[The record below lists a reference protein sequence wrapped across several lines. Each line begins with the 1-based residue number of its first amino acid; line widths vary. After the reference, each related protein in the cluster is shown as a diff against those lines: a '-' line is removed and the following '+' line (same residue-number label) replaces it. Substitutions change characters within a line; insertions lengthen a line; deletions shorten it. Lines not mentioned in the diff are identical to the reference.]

1 MNKNWKLIRGWL
13 NKGAKLFLII
23 AILAA
28 AIYWFKFVPVL
39 VEKHQ
44 VKRGK
49 IIDEVM
55 GTGALDAKIK
65 MIISSKISGRIED
78 VLVDQGDKV
87 SADQLVVTLDDDQ
100 LKLQVKV
107 ALANLETVESG
118 VNKVKRDLKF
128 AEVVLSN
135 AVKTYNRYKKLIMPK
150 AISQEKFDKATE
162 ELGMARARYSR
173 AEAAVIEAKNK
184 VIEATKVLELRKA
197 QLDDSQIRAP
207 FDGIIINRERD
218 PGNIVIPGSAILSLI
233 STKVLWVRAWVDE
246 TELAK
251 IKVGQPAGIIF
262 RSEPEHT
269 YPGKVARIAIE
280 VDRETREFIVDVN
293 VNELPV
299 NWAIGQRAEVY
310 IETEKKDNVLI
321 VSEKYIKWR
330 NNVSGV
336 FVDNGG
342 VTSWHHIKIGLHGD
356 SFIEII
362 EGLQEGDSVL
372 TPISLKNKLTDQTR
386 ISVQ

>member
-1 MNKNWKLIRGWL
+1 MNKHWKVIRGWL
-13 NKGAKLFLII
+13 KKGAKLFLLI

-28 AIYWFKFVPVL
+28 AIYWFKFAPVPVEKQQ
-39 VEKHQ
+39 VEL
-44 VKRGK
+44 GE

-55 GTGALDAKIK
+55 GTGTLDAKIK
-65 MIISSKISGRIED
+65 MIISSVISGRID
-78 VLVDQGDKV
+78 DILVDQGDKV
-87 SADQLVVTLDDDQ
+87 SAEQLVATLDDDQ

-107 ALANLETVESG
+107 ALANRETGESA
-118 VNKVKRDLKF
+118 VNKVQRDLKV
-128 AEVVLSN
+128 AEIVLSN
-135 AVKTYNRYKKLIMPK
+135 AVKTHDRYRKLMPD
-150 AISQEKFDKATE
+150 AAARVKFDKVTE
-162 ELGMARARYSR
+162 ELGTARARYSG

-184 VIEATKVLELRKA
+184 VIEAEKVLELRKA

-233 STKVLWVRAWVDE
+233 STKVLWVRAWIDE

-251 IKVGQPAGIIF
+251 IEVGQPARIIF

-280 VDRETREFIVDVN
+280 VDRETREFTVDVN
-293 VNELPV
+293 VDELPA

-321 VSEKYIKWR
+321 VPEKFIKWR
-330 NNVSGV
+330 DNVPGV
-336 FVDNGG
+336 FIDNGG
-342 VTSWHHIKIGLHGD
+342 VASWRHIETGLHGG
-356 SFIEII
+356 SLIEII
-362 EGLQEGDSVL
+362 GGLQEGDSVL

>member
-1 MNKNWKLIRGWL
+1 MNKNWKLIRGRL
-13 NKGAKLFLII
+13 NNGAKLLLLI

-28 AIYWFKFVPVL
+28 VIYWFKFAPVPV
-39 VEKHQ
+39 EQHQ
-44 VKRGK
+44 VERGK
-49 IIDEVM
+49 IMDEVM
-55 GTGALDAKIK
+55 GTGTLDVKIK
-65 MIISSKISGRIED
+65 MIISSKISGRIKD

-118 VNKVKRDLKF
+118 VNKVQRDLKF

-135 AVKTYNRYKKLIMPK
+135 AVKTYNRYRKLMPK
-150 AISQEKFDKATE
+150 TISQETFDKATE
-162 ELGMARARYSR
+162 ELGTSRARYSR

-184 VIEATKVLELRKA
+184 VVEATKVLELRKA

-218 PGNIVIPGSAILSLI
+218 RGNIVIPGSAILSLI

-246 TELAK
+246 TEFAK
-251 IKVGQPAGIIF
+251 IKAGQPAGIIF

-310 IETEKKDNVLI
+310 IETDKKDNALI
-321 VSEKYIKWR
+321 VPEKYIKWR

-336 FVDNGG
+336 FVNNGG
-342 VTSWHHIKIGLHGD
+342 VASWRHIKTGLHGGNL
-356 SFIEII
+356 IEII
-362 EGLQEGDSVL
+362 GELQEGDSVL
-372 TPISLKNKLTDQTR
+372 NPISLKNKLTDQMR

>member
-1 MNKNWKLIRGWL
+1 
-13 NKGAKLFLII
+13 
-23 AILAA
+23 
-28 AIYWFKFVPVL
+28 
-39 VEKHQ
+39 
-44 VKRGK
+44 
-49 IIDEVM
+49 
-55 GTGALDAKIK
+55 
-65 MIISSKISGRIED
+65 
-78 VLVDQGDKV
+78 
-87 SADQLVVTLDDDQ
+87 
-100 LKLQVKV
+100 
-107 ALANLETVESG
+107 
-118 VNKVKRDLKF
+118 
-128 AEVVLSN
+128 
-135 AVKTYNRYKKLIMPK
+135 
-150 AISQEKFDKATE
+150 
-162 ELGMARARYSR
+162 
-173 AEAAVIEAKNK
+173 
-184 VIEATKVLELRKA
+184 
-197 QLDDSQIRAP
+197 
-207 FDGIIINRERD
+207 
-218 PGNIVIPGSAILSLI
+218 VIPGSAILSLI

-280 VDRETREFIVDVN
+280 VDRETRAFIVDVN
-293 VNELPV
+293 VNELPAK
-299 NWAIGQRAEVY
+299 WAIGQRAEVY

-342 VTSWHHIKIGLHGD
+342 VASWHHIKIGLHGD

>member
-1 MNKNWKLIRGWL
+1 MNKNWELIRGWL
-13 NKGAKLFLII
+13 NKGAKLFFLI
-23 AILAA
+23 AILAV
-28 AIYWFKFVPVL
+28 AIYWLKFAPVI

-44 VKRGK
+44 VERGK
-49 IIDEVM
+49 IIYEVM
-55 GTGALDAKIK
+55 GTGTLDAKIK
-65 MIISSKISGRIED
+65 MIISSKISGRIKN

-87 SADQLVVTLDDDQ
+87 SADQLAVTLDDDQ

-107 ALANLETVESG
+107 ASANLETVESG
-118 VNKVKRDLKF
+118 VNKVRRDLKV

-135 AVKTYNRYKKLIMPK
+135 AVTTYNRYSKLMPK
-150 AISQEKFDKATE
+150 AISQEKFDKAIE
-162 ELGMARARYSR
+162 ELGTARARHSR
-173 AEAAVIEAKNK
+173 AEAAVIEAQNK
-184 VIEATKVLELRKA
+184 VIEAKKVLELRKA
-197 QLDDSQIRAP
+197 QLDDSQISAP
-207 FDGIIINRERD
+207 FDGIIINRKRD

-233 STKVLWVRAWVDE
+233 STKVLWVRAWIDE
-246 TELAK
+246 TELTK

-262 RSEPEHT
+262 RSEPEQT

-293 VNELPV
+293 VNALPAK
-299 NWAIGQRAEVY
+299 WAIGQRAEVY

-321 VSEKYIKWR
+321 VPEKYIKWR
-330 NNVSGV
+330 NNMSGV
-336 FVDNGG
+336 FVDNEG
-342 VTSWHHIKIGLHGD
+342 VAAWRHIKTGLHGG

-372 TPISLKNKLTDQTR
+372 TPISLKNKLADQTR

>member
-1 MNKNWKLIRGWL
+1 MNKNWKVIRGWL
-13 NKGAKLFLII
+13 KKGAKLFLLI

-28 AIYWFKFVPVL
+28 SIYWFKFAPVPVEKQQ
-39 VEKHQ
+39 VE
-44 VKRGK
+44 VGE

-55 GTGALDAKIK
+55 GTGTLDAKIK
-65 MIISSKISGRIED
+65 MIISSVISGRIDD

-87 SADQLVVTLDDDQ
+87 SSDELVVTLDDDQ

-107 ALANLETVESG
+107 ALANCETGKSAI
-118 VNKVKRDLKF
+118 NKVERDLKV

-135 AVKTYNRYKKLIMPK
+135 AVKTHERYRQLMPD
-150 AISQEKFDKATE
+150 ATTREKFDKVTE
-162 ELGMARARYSR
+162 ELETARARYSG
-173 AEAAVIEAKNK
+173 AESAVIEAKNK
-184 VIEATKVLELRKA
+184 VIEAEKMLELRKA

-207 FDGIIINRERD
+207 FDGIITNRERD

-251 IKVGQPAGIIF
+251 IEAGQPARIIF

-280 VDRETREFIVDVN
+280 VDKETREFIVDVN
-293 VNELPV
+293 VNDLPA

-321 VSEKYIKWR
+321 VPEKYIKWR
-330 NNVSGV
+330 DNVPGV

-342 VTSWHHIKIGLHGD
+342 VASWRHIETGLHGG

-362 EGLQEGDSVL
+362 GGLQEGDSVL

>member
-1 MNKNWKLIRGWL
+1 MNKKWKVIRRWL
-13 NKGAKLFLII
+13 NKGAKLFLLV

-28 AIYWFKFVPVL
+28 AIYWFKFVPVP
-39 VEKHQ
+39 VEKQQ
-44 VKRGK
+44 VELGE

-55 GTGALDAKIK
+55 GTGTLDAKIK
-65 MIISSKISGRIED
+65 MIISSVISGRID
-78 VLVDQGDKV
+78 DILVDQGDKV
-87 SADQLVVTLDDDQ
+87 SADELVVTLDDDQ

-107 ALANLETVESG
+107 ALANRETGESA
-118 VNKVKRDLKF
+118 VNKVERDLKV
-128 AEVVLSN
+128 AEVVLGN
-135 AVKTYNRYKKLIMPK
+135 AVKTHDRYKQLMPD
-150 AISQEKFDKATE
+150 ATTREKFDQVTE
-162 ELGMARARYSR
+162 ELGTARARYSG

-184 VIEATKVLELRKA
+184 VIEAEKMLELRKA

-251 IKVGQPAGIIF
+251 IEVGQPARIIF

-293 VNELPV
+293 VDELPA

-321 VSEKYIKWR
+321 VPEKYIKWR
-330 NNVSGV
+330 DNEPGV
-336 FVDNGG
+336 FVDNEG
-342 VTSWHHIKIGLHGD
+342 VASWRHIETGLHGG
-356 SFIEII
+356 SLIEII
-362 EGLQEGDSVL
+362 GGLQEGDSVL

>member
-13 NKGAKLFLII
+13 NKVAKLFVII

-65 MIISSKISGRIED
+65 MTISSKISGRIED

-107 ALANLETVESG
+107 ALANLKTIESG
-118 VNKVKRDLKF
+118 GNKVKRDLKF

-135 AVKTYNRYKKLIMPK
+135 AVKTYNRYRKLMPK
-150 AISQEKFDKATE
+150 AISQEKFDKAAE

-184 VIEATKVLELRKA
+184 VIEAKKVLELRKA

-251 IKVGQPAGIIF
+251 IKVGQLAGIIF

-293 VNELPV
+293 VNELPAK
-299 NWAIGQRAEVY
+299 WAIGQRAEVY

-321 VSEKYIKWR
+321 VPEKYIKWR

-342 VTSWHHIKIGLHGD
+342 VASWHHIKIGLHGD

-362 EGLQEGDSVL
+362 EGLQEEDSVL

>member
-1 MNKNWKLIRGWL
+1 MNKNGKLIRGWL
-13 NKGAKLFLII
+13 NKIAKLFVII

-65 MIISSKISGRIED
+65 MTISSKISGRIED

-107 ALANLETVESG
+107 ALANLKTIESG
-118 VNKVKRDLKF
+118 GNKVKRDLKF

-135 AVKTYNRYKKLIMPK
+135 AVKTYNRYRKLMPK
-150 AISQEKFDKATE
+150 AISQEKFDKAAE

-184 VIEATKVLELRKA
+184 VIEAKKVLELRKA

-251 IKVGQPAGIIF
+251 IKVGQLAGIIF

-293 VNELPV
+293 VNELPA

-321 VSEKYIKWR
+321 VPEKYIKWR

-342 VTSWHHIKIGLHGD
+342 VASWHHIKIGLHGD

-362 EGLQEGDSVL
+362 EGLQEEDSVL

>member
-13 NKGAKLFLII
+13 NKVAKLFLII

-28 AIYWFKFVPVL
+28 AIYWFKFVPVP

-44 VKRGK
+44 VKHGK

-65 MIISSKISGRIED
+65 MTISSKISGRIED

-107 ALANLETVESG
+107 ALTNLKTIESG

-135 AVKTYNRYKKLIMPK
+135 AVKTYNRYIKLMPK

-184 VIEATKVLELRKA
+184 VIEAKKVLELRKA

-251 IKVGQPAGIIF
+251 IKVGQLAGIIF

-293 VNELPV
+293 VNELPAK
-299 NWAIGQRAEVY
+299 WAIGQRAEVY

-321 VSEKYIKWR
+321 VPEKYIKWLS
-330 NNVSGV
+330 NVSGV

-342 VTSWHHIKIGLHGD
+342 VASWHHIKIGLHGD

>member
-1 MNKNWKLIRGWL
+1 
-13 NKGAKLFLII
+13 
-23 AILAA
+23 
-28 AIYWFKFVPVL
+28 
-39 VEKHQ
+39 VEQHQ
-44 VKRGK
+44 VERGK
-49 IIDEVM
+49 IMDEVM
-55 GTGALDAKIK
+55 GTGTLDVKIK
-65 MIISSKISGRIED
+65 MIISSKISGRIKD

-118 VNKVKRDLKF
+118 VNKVQRDLKF

-135 AVKTYNRYKKLIMPK
+135 AVKTYNRYRKLMPK
-150 AISQEKFDKATE
+150 TISQETFDKATE
-162 ELGMARARYSR
+162 ELGTSRARYSR

-184 VIEATKVLELRKA
+184 VVEATKVLELRKA
-197 QLDDSQIRAP
+197 QLDDSQISAP

-218 PGNIVIPGSAILSLI
+218 RGNIVIPGSAILSLI

-246 TELAK
+246 TEFAK

-310 IETEKKDNVLI
+310 IETDKKDNALI
-321 VSEKYIKWR
+321 VPEKYIKWR

-342 VTSWHHIKIGLHGD
+342 VASWRHIKTGLHGGNL
-356 SFIEII
+356 IEII
-362 EGLQEGDSVL
+362 GELQEGDSVL
-372 TPISLKNKLTDQTR
+372 NPISLKNKLTDQVR

>member
-1 MNKNWKLIRGWL
+1 MNKNWELIRGWL
-13 NKGAKLFLII
+13 NKGAKLFFLI
-23 AILAA
+23 AILAV
-28 AIYWFKFVPVL
+28 AIYWLKFAPVI
-39 VEKHQ
+39 VEKYQ
-44 VKRGK
+44 VERGK

-55 GTGALDAKIK
+55 GTGTLDAKIK
-65 MIISSKISGRIED
+65 MIISSKISGRIKN

-107 ALANLETVESG
+107 ASANLETVESG
-118 VNKVKRDLKF
+118 VNKVRRDLKV

-135 AVKTYNRYKKLIMPK
+135 AVTTYNRYSKLMPK
-150 AISQEKFDKATE
+150 AISQEKFDKAIE
-162 ELGMARARYSR
+162 ELGTARARHSR
-173 AEAAVIEAKNK
+173 ADAAVIEAQNK
-184 VIEATKVLELRKA
+184 VVEAKKVLELRKA
-197 QLDDSQIRAP
+197 QLDDSQISTP
-207 FDGIIINRERD
+207 FDGIIINRKRD

-233 STKVLWVRAWVDE
+233 STKVLWVRAWIDE
-246 TELAK
+246 TELTK

-262 RSEPEHT
+262 RSEPEQI

-280 VDRETREFIVDVN
+280 VDRETREFIVDVH
-293 VNELPV
+293 VNALPAK
-299 NWAIGQRAEVY
+299 WAIGQRAEVY
-310 IETEKKDNVLI
+310 IETEKKDNILI
-321 VSEKYIKWR
+321 VPEKYIKWR

-336 FVDNGG
+336 FVDNEGIA
-342 VTSWHHIKIGLHGD
+342 SWYHIKTGLHGG

-372 TPISLKNKLTDQTR
+372 TPISLKTRLTDRTR

>member
-1 MNKNWKLIRGWL
+1 M
-13 NKGAKLFLII
+13 
-23 AILAA
+23 
-28 AIYWFKFVPVL
+28 
-39 VEKHQ
+39 
-44 VKRGK
+44 
-49 IIDEVM
+49 DEVM
-55 GTGALDAKIK
+55 GTGTLDVKIR
-65 MIISSKISGRIED
+65 MIISSKISGRIKD

-87 SADQLVVTLDDDQ
+87 SVDQLVVTLDDDQ

-118 VNKVKRDLKF
+118 VNKVQRDLKF

-135 AVKTYNRYKKLIMPK
+135 AVKTYNRYRKLMPK
-150 AISQEKFDKATE
+150 TISQETFDKATE
-162 ELGMARARYSR
+162 ELGTSRARYSR

-184 VIEATKVLELRKA
+184 VVEATKVLELRKA

-246 TELAK
+246 TEFAK

-310 IETEKKDNVLI
+310 IETDKKDNALI
-321 VSEKYIKWR
+321 VPEKYIKWR

-342 VTSWHHIKIGLHGD
+342 VASWRHIKTGLHGGNL
-356 SFIEII
+356 IEII
-362 EGLQEGDSVL
+362 GELQEGDSVL
-372 TPISLKNKLTDQTR
+372 NPISLKNKLTDQVR